1 MPSLVRVIARQISTF
16 RRDIFRQRVHVTYFV
31 IARFNNDRQ
40 FHFPYRLL
48 PIEIRERSILSLN
61 ARVPFVQRA
70 RKLHKSRTRVREN
83 KPQLCSNA
91 LPLLRLL
98 FTEIR
103 NARTNYANTFARNYR
118 LLERSAVSKNNR
130 TLLSDVRTPR
140 KASVARATRVS
151 LRVSRIRENS
161 LSVLL
166 QRQHGNIR
174 ETRLEFTWPGG
185 YSLSDFQ
192 HASISSL
199 EADSY
204 VEYRRAWNVA
214 FAVIDYD
221 GQTMLT
227 RAAVY
232 STCSLMGP
240 LRPLLA

>member
-1 MPSLVRVIARQISTF
+1 M
-16 RRDIFRQRVHVTYFV
+16 RD
-31 IARFNNDRQ
+31 
-40 FHFPYRLL
+40 
-48 PIEIRERSILSLN
+48 
-61 ARVPFVQRA
+61 
-70 RKLHKSRTRVREN
+70 
-83 KPQLCSNA
+83 
-91 LPLLRLL
+91 
-98 FTEIR
+98 
-103 NARTNYANTFARNYR
+103 ARTNYANTFARNYR

-130 TLLSDVRTPR
+130 TLLSDVRTPS

-166 QRQHGNIR
+166 QRQHSNIR

-192 HASISSL
+192 RASISSL

-204 VEYRRAWNVA
+204 VEYRRAWNVVA

-232 STCSLMGP
+232 STRSLMGP

>member
-1 MPSLVRVIARQISTF
+1 MRVIARQISTF

-103 NARTNYANTFARNYR
+103 DARTNYANTFARNYR
-118 LLERSAVSKNNR
+118 LLERSAVSKNNGR
-130 TLLSDVRTPR
+130 CSATFGHRAKHPLHAQRALVSACRVYVRTRFPSFSKDNTVIFEKLDWNLR
-140 KASVARATRVS
+140 GQAAILCRIFNTPAFLASKPIPTLNIEERGTWRS
-151 LRVSRIRENS
+151 L
-161 LSVLL
+161 
-166 QRQHGNIR
+166 
-174 ETRLEFTWPGG
+174 
-185 YSLSDFQ
+185 
-192 HASISSL
+192 
-199 EADSY
+199 
-204 VEYRRAWNVA
+204 
-214 FAVIDYD
+214 
-221 GQTMLT
+221 
-227 RAAVY
+227 
-232 STCSLMGP
+232 
-240 LRPLLA
+240 